1 MEEKTK
7 FTVLDEE
14 GKELTGKKATLL
26 EYIKTNIKFQ
36 NEYLAMLNRF
46 ISASDE
52 SYGSLLDARASA
64 EIDAQEAAIAEN
76 TVYNN

>member
-1 MEEKTK
+1 MI
-7 FTVLDEE
+7 LL
-14 GKELTGKKATLL
+14 KELTGKKATLL

>member
-1 MEEKTK
+1 
-7 FTVLDEE
+7 
-14 GKELTGKKATLL
+14 
-26 EYIKTNIKFQ
+26 
-36 NEYLAMLNRF
+36 MLNRF